1 MLSRHRQ
8 CPVMY
13 SSLERTQH
21 IWIQICDKMNASKE
35 LPLVLVE
42 EIGGSYGV
50 MEEHVDHL
58 KERFTLIT
66 MKELKEKKENIAEN
80 IVGIFNWANKP
91 DVDEEILKSLPKLKV
106 IASAGAGVDH
116 LNLKMISSYGVKVAN
131 TPNAVTN
138 PTADLAMTLLLV
150 SARSFLEGHKIAM
163 SPDTDHFE
171 ANWVSLGDI
180 TGTTLGIIGMGRI
193 GYKIAQRA
201 KAFEMKILYHNR
213 RQRLEEEKSVGAT
226 YCENLADLL
235 QQSDYVML
243 VVNLSPQTEKLIGRK
258 EFKLMKPSATF
269 INVSRGPVVDQ
280 DALVEALIEG
290 EIKAAALDVTYPEPL
305 PRDHP
310 LLKLNNVI
318 LTPHMG
324 TATRDSLRAMMED
337 MIQSMMDAVNGHPI
351 SYEVADI

>member
-1 MLSRHRQ
+1 METR
-8 CPVMY
+8 
-13 SSLERTQH
+13 
-21 IWIQICDKMNASKE
+21 KE
-35 LPLVLVE
+35 LPWVLVE
-42 EIGGSYGV
+42 EIGGSFGV
-50 MEEHVDHL
+50 MEDHVGYL
-58 KERFTLIT
+58 EKQFTLIT
-66 MKELKEKKENIAEN
+66 MKELKEKKDEVADK
-80 IVGIFNWANKP
+80 IVCIFNWANKP
-91 DVDEEILKSLPKLKV
+91 DIDRELLKCLPGLKV

-116 LNLKMISSYGVKVAN
+116 LDLKMISSFGVKVAN

-138 PTADLAMTLLLV
+138 PTADLAMALLLV
-150 SARSFLEGHKIAM
+150 SARSFLEGHKIAL
-163 SPDTDHFE
+163 SPDTDHFQ
-171 ANWVSLGDI
+171 ANWVSVGDI
-180 TGTTLGIIGMGRI
+180 TGTTLGIVGMGRI

-213 RQRLEEEKSVGAT
+213 SQRLEEEQSVGAK

-243 VVNLSPQTEKLIGRK
+243 VVALTPKTEKLIGKR
-258 EFKLMKPSATF
+258 EFQLMKPSATL

-280 DALVEALIEG
+280 DALLEALQEG

-310 LLKLNNVI
+310 LLKLSNVI

-337 MIQSMMDAVNGHPI
+337 MVQSMMDAVKGQSI
-351 SYEVADI
+351 SYEVTDI